1 MPFTA
6 NEIANIAN
14 SSLDFYFNKGGMF
27 EQSLQDRPLLKLMED
42 RKKPFPGGKGNISL
56 AVRGTY
62 GDGTAASTVQG
73 YNTND
78 TVVFYTPATNLRVNF
93 PWREHHI
100 GLTLTHTELKVD
112 GISVVDT
119 NGERT
124 TEHSKR
130 ELTVLVNLLESKLF
144 DLGEQYARGMNGL
157 LWGAGLADPKA
168 LAGVQSIIVDDPS
181 TGTCGGLTRTT
192 NVWWRN
198 RAMTAAYA
206 AGGAAGPG
214 PIVGDVADGG
224 AVLSAL
230 QKEYLQL
237 IRFGGK
243 PTVALAGSDFID
255 EVTKERRANGF
266 YSMTGFSGTQDMS
279 VGDMTLPG
287 GAKLQYDPTLDD
299 LGHSKRLYWF
309 DPKAIMLMAMEDEW
323 RKDHTPARPANQFVM
338 YRSITSTGQMIT
350 TQMNSSGVYDIA

>member
-1 MPFTA
+1 MAFTA

-14 SSLDFYFNKGGMF
+14 SALDFYFNKGGMF

-78 TVVFYTPATNLRVNF
+78 QVSFYTPATNLRVNF

-130 ELTVLVNLLESKLF
+130 EMTVLVNLLESKLF

-157 LWGAGLADPKA
+157 LWGDGTADPKA
-168 LAGVQSIIVDDPS
+168 LAGMQSIIVATPGA
-181 TGTCGGLTRTT
+181 GTCGGLSRAT
-192 NVWWRN
+192 NAWWNN
-198 RAMTAAYA
+198 RAITATY
-206 AGGAAGPG
+206 GGG
-214 PIVGDVADGG
+214 PIVGDVTDGG
-224 AVLSAL
+224 SVLSAL

-299 LGHSKRLYWF
+299 LGYAKRLYWF
-309 DPKAIMLMAMEDEW
+309 DPKVIILMAMEDEW

-338 YRSITSTGQMIT
+338 YRSITSTGQMIA
-350 TQMNSSGVYDIA
+350 TQLNSSGVYDIA